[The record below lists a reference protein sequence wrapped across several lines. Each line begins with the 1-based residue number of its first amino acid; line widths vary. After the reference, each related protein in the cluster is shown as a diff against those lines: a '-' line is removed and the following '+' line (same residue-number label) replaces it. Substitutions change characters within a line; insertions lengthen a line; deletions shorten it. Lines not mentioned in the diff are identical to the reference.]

1 MQCNPNGFRPRI
13 LVIDDEED
21 AYVLLRRALVA
32 AGYDEPRYVPDPR
45 NAVAEYHAFHPDL
58 VAVDIRMQPID
69 GFEVMRHLAPLVE
82 QEPFLPVVVM
92 TNSDELQLR
101 KRALEAGA
109 MDFVCKSNDLSEAV
123 LRFRNLLRTR
133 QLALENRRKSE
144 ELERRVLERTQELE
158 DTQREIL
165 ERLAMAAEFRDDDT
179 GEHTRRVGLL
189 SEALSRKL
197 GYSEAEARR
206 IGMAALLHDLGKI
219 GIPDGILRKPGKLT
233 AYEFENVKA
242 HTWVG
247 SQILGHSKVSMLQL
261 AEEIA
266 LTHHERWDGTGYP
279 LGLKGEEIPMSGRIV
294 ALADVFDA
302 LTHRR
307 PYKDPWSNAKALM
320 EIQKQSG
327 RQFDPQ
333 VVEAFLHLDWQT
345 LELDDDVFPEPQE
358 PRRAA

>member
-1 MQCNPNGFRPRI
+1 
-13 LVIDDEED
+13 
-21 AYVLLRRALVA
+21 
-32 AGYDEPRYVPDPR
+32 GY
-45 NAVAEYHAFHPDL
+45 
-58 VAVDIRMQPID
+58 
-69 GFEVMRHLAPLVE
+69 
-82 QEPFLPVVVM
+82 
-92 TNSDELQLR
+92 T
-101 KRALEAGA
+101 
-109 MDFVCKSNDLSEAV
+109 
-123 LRFRNLLRTR
+123 
-133 QLALENRRKSE
+133 
-144 ELERRVLERTQELE
+144 
-158 DTQREIL
+158 
-165 ERLAMAAEFRDDDT
+165 
-179 GEHTRRVGLL
+179 
-189 SEALSRKL
+189 
-197 GYSEAEARR
+197 EAEARR

-247 SQILGHSKVSMLQL
+247 SLILGHSKVSMLQL

-345 LELDDDVFPEPQE
+345 LELDDDVFPEPHE

>member
-1 MQCNPNGFRPRI
+1 MHCNSNGFRPRI
-13 LVIDDEED
+13 MVIDDEED
-21 AYVLLRRALVA
+21 AFVLLRRALLA
-32 AGYDEPRYVPDPR
+32 AGYDEPTYVPDPR
-45 NAVAEYHAFHPDL
+45 NAVAGYQVVHPDL

-69 GFEVMRHLAPLVE
+69 GFEVMRQLAPLVE
-82 QEPFLPVVVM
+82 QEPYLPIVVM

-101 KRALEAGA
+101 KRALEGGA

-189 SEALSRKL
+189 SEALARKL
-197 GYSEAEARR
+197 GYTEAEARR

-247 SQILGHSKVSMLQL
+247 SQILGRSKVSMLQL

-279 LGLKGEEIPMSGRIV
+279 PGLKGEEIPMSGRIV

-333 VVEAFLHLDWQT
+333 VVEAFILLDWES
-345 LELDDDVFPEPQE
+345 LDLDDDVFPEPQE
-358 PRRAA
+358 HRRTA